1 MQLTAKPAH
10 PMPRA
15 APRRGGTHSCTLG
28 TASAANFNIVPAAL
42 LESSGKNGAI
52 KAQWHAAVLL
62 PVANRLPRYSS
73 FS

>member
-1 MQLTAKPAH
+1 MQLTAKLAH
-10 PMPRA
+10 PMR
-15 APRRGGTHSCTLG
+15 APRRGGTYSCTLG
-28 TASAANFNIVPAAL
+28 TARDKNFKIVPAAL